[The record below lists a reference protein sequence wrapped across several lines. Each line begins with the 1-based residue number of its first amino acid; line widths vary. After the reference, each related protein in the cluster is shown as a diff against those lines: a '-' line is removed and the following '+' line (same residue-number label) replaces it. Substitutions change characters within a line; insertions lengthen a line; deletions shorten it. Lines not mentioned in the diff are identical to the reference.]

1 MIQPVT
7 KVVLFSEVN
16 SKFGLPFLEE
26 LIQEPSI
33 SVEALVTSPE
43 GKLCSYYIGEPD
55 QVDLEKEAKDIG
67 IPVLRPDKLNDSNTI
82 ELLKN
87 YNADYFIIANYQKI
101 LKEDILSIPKE
112 DTINFHPS
120 PLPRYAG
127 LAPFFWMAKN
137 GEKEGGVSCIQV
149 VPEIDAGPILAQ
161 MPVVMSGTETSLEIR
176 EIHFKQSI
184 ILLKQVLQKI
194 KNNDFT
200 SKLQLLSN
208 RTYYSQPKEEDYFVN
223 WEQDIESILRTI
235 RAGSPQGAVAFNQY
249 NEKIRILHAERTDYP
264 QQIQS
269 IGIFREHNDK
279 ILVSTKD
286 GWLHLQTIIN
296 DVLSTSTQIEHN
308 EQVVSI

>member
-1 MIQPVT
+1 
-7 KVVLFSEVN
+7 
-16 SKFGLPFLEE
+16 
-26 LIQEPSI
+26 
-33 SVEALVTSPE
+33 
-43 GKLCSYYIGEPD
+43 
-55 QVDLEKEAKDIG
+55 
-67 IPVLRPDKLNDSNTI
+67 
-82 ELLKN
+82 
-87 YNADYFIIANYQKI
+87 
-101 LKEDILSIPKE
+101 EDILSIPKE

-194 KNNDFT
+194 KNKDFT
-200 SKLQLLSN
+200 SKLQLLSD
-208 RTYYSQPKEEDYFVN
+208 RTYYSQPKEEDYFIN
-223 WEQDIESILRTI
+223 WELDTESILRTI
-235 RAGSPQGAVAFNQY
+235 RAGYPQGAFAFNQY

>member
-184 ILLKQVLQKI
+184 ILLKQVLQKLKI
-194 KNNDFT
+194 KI
-200 SKLQLLSN
+200 SLQNCS
-208 RTYYSQPKEEDYFVN
+208 YYLIEPIIVSQKKK
-223 WEQDIESILRTI
+223 IIL
-235 RAGSPQGAVAFNQY
+235 
-249 NEKIRILHAERTDYP
+249 
-264 QQIQS
+264 
-269 IGIFREHNDK
+269 
-279 ILVSTKD
+279 
-286 GWLHLQTIIN
+286 
-296 DVLSTSTQIEHN
+296 
-308 EQVVSI
+308 